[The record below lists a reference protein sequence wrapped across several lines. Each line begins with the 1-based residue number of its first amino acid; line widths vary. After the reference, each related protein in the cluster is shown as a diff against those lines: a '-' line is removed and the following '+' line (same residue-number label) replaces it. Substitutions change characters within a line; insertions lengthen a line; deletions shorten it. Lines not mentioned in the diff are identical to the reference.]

1 MKRGQSEIPTVFPST
16 AWVISI
22 LAVGGCSW
30 AHAVEEQAVS
40 VDRGVKI
47 PMRDGINLGATIFKP
62 KEMQKPLPGI
72 IHFSPYIAEG
82 HSGRA
87 PFFARRGYV
96 VALVD
101 VRGRGNSEGQF
112 KPFVNDGRDGHDVVE
127 WLANRP
133 WSDGK
138 VAMFG
143 GSYTGWDQWS
153 VIKECPQHLET
164 IIPVASTYPGKSGI
178 PALVDDSHGTE
189 LLYDAGLATV
199 SEERGACL
207 P

>member
-1 MKRGQSEIPTVFPST
+1 MKNGQSQVPVILLST

-22 LAVGGCSW
+22 LAGCSW

-62 KEMQKPLPGI
+62 REMQKPLPGI
-72 IHFSPYIAEG
+72 VHFSPYIAEG
-82 HSGRA
+82 YSNRA
-87 PFFARRGYV
+87 RFFARRGYV

-112 KPFVNDGRDGHDVVE
+112 KPFVHEGRDGHDVVE
-127 WLANRP
+127 WLASRP
-133 WSDGK
+133 WTNGK

-143 GSYTGWDQWS
+143 DPTQAGTSGPRSKSSPRIWRPSSRQSPLIQEPKGYPR
-153 VIKECPQHLET
+153 IA
-164 IIPVASTYPGKSGI
+164 ISTFR
-178 PALVDDSHGTE
+178 T
-189 LLYDAGLATV
+189 
-199 SEERGACL
+199 
-207 P
+207 